1 MTTINQKGGIFVG
14 KSHAQGG
21 IDIVIP
27 ETGQQIE
34 VEGNEPLIPREAL
47 QDATI
52 RTYKGT
58 NFDILNQINTSIG
71 AKSINQ
77 KATTVHA
84 GDVIICKKTLHDK
97 TVKTLQGTNKQI
109 VSAINENAGCN
120 VIEPGAKMKTQ
131 TGEIVQFKDGG
142 TVAEKNNLYQEWK
155 RLVNM
160 TKKELEDFRKTP
172 EGKRAGLTKSE
183 AKKKGISSG
192 QESAEWILKM
202 KDTPKE
208 EWTDEMWG
216 WAKKQINFIKRMSG
230 VKGSLYDKKGNKT
243 RKHTALLIWGHN
255 PEKETNMGQGGETVN
270 LDKYWQEGFGR
281 VIFPELMYN
290 GEITNKYY
298 NNPNFSGNQA
308 KKMGVYTFPITD
320 ELRNQSEVLKKEYLE
335 KEKNT
340 DNPSL
345 SINDIAKEVAKKING
360 KIYYKSPSGSRYIR
374 NINEDGNEKTIRIS
388 DHYIMDRDSLNP
400 KYRYDLEFV
409 QREFNKNDINDIVSE
424 INQETKMKNGGET
437 QIPMNDLLTDLYK
450 DHHEAWDF
458 MEKISSEVNENN
470 CSECAKKI
478 ISLFHKELNHHFNEE
493 ENDFFPWVLQ
503 QENKTLNKLIIDELI
518 EQHHWFIS
526 RIKLMEEKPTPEKI
540 KEFCNKL
547 IEHIKLEE
555 YLMNKFKQDPF
566 KNTDMEN
573 QPTNNPKDAVTM
585 NIPLLIRTLE
595 LAREDMET
603 DAELHHMVERLIEL
617 KDKEVLTMDD
627 YNFIEGVENNPK
639 VKKYRGGGE
648 TQKSKPI
655 SYAKELDSY
664 LEKTSNGI
672 WFTEDIGSIH
682 GAYFVLF
689 PTDKHTKEDVDA
701 AKKEIRNNRDAI
713 GIKLAD
719 EDDWDSIYKTL
730 YFRIPTT
737 KPLRWYEIEQ
747 DEKLI
752 RSERKKGTTPA
763 EFVTKFVLPNVEKNK
778 AKMLEKH
785 GKSIYE
791 MANGGELPSSKPTN
805 QQVKLFL
812 EEIGEELN
820 YLYEKPVNTWDEY
833 DKSNWIAKVKKH
845 TKMEKGGELPISYD
859 EEYIKQDY
867 SDEISFL
874 KKYFNDRGLQFIFV
888 NENDN
893 YVFFKIIYD
902 KTDSHIFE
910 VWKKTLYET
919 PILDVAED
927 LFTRVKDRFLKYQQE
942 YKKGGE
948 LPTSN
953 LQPKTAYDEFKVIFE
968 DENGKPQEEIHIYY
982 SDALASFNKHKE
994 QNHYV
999 RLEGWNDN
1007 GQFDVIFR
1015 TPRFK
1020 EGDKVQMFDE
1030 EPVLTITEVIEWSDK
1045 SPTYNL
1051 SSANGVIDRRNISE
1065 TKITKANKQFADG
1078 GTISEKEA
1086 FKKLMEPKTIE
1097 ELKDSVDKIKKEF
1110 EEKKNSEEYQP
1121 YIDIPNYGTAIYVAQ
1136 SNFFSYIVSY
1146 QPEMLTPFLEAI
1158 QSAPKANRFKL
1169 NRIFES
1175 HPDESITRFLE
1186 NLKQPLWKLIP
1197 ASFRNVAKVNQLP
1210 FKPEPDNKHLA
1221 TITDLFVGK
1230 DGLRQT
1236 MTGVYFDTKNNKVV
1250 ATNAHIML
1258 IINAKPIIKEEAI
1271 CYMSNT
1277 KSKLFKELEGNEQ
1290 IISKTKDGCYQIEG
1304 TYPRYDVVVPTE
1316 FNEVITVNTY
1326 NLYKFCAITLKADLV
1341 SPITNQ
1347 IFVRVNNEMEVGFNA
1362 DFLAKSLKA
1371 MLFLGH
1377 DMVDLCFIN
1386 KNKALVIVPKGK
1398 SREISYSGGIN
1409 TDLVLV
1415 MPLRGLED
1423 PEDNFFSYNLMDN
1436 CIYNHGKLESLGCV
1450 NINDDTEVASVKN
1463 GTTEF
1468 KKGDFVHKKNTNNKH
1483 YIVDAVNGN
1492 KLDLTN
1498 TVSLKKLVGVNA
1510 VDYVLVKPEEVESV
1524 KLPYEF
1530 NKRKV
1535 EGEELRKKHPIVL
1548 EWTEGADMTNKPY
1561 SSIEE
1566 LEKDLASFGFTDS
1579 PNETYIKNKVWFK
1592 GYPHYVRIDIS
1603 KGDHDF
1609 NPEEDKLIN
1618 WLKNYDK
1625 SFDFEQF
1632 SSEAEKK
1639 NKERAAEKERIQQ
1652 AQRQKTS
1659 KQVTEAIQVLQTL
1672 QNLTFEAEEKANIQK
1687 EIDSLKSKKSETNN
1701 DKLDDIISIMNN
1713 KLKNQGYSLKELYD
1727 EVIKLQ
1733 GSRDGAILFSEFIK
1747 RKKDEGD
1754 SDVVDEFNKTS
1765 FVENVSVNQLNSSK
1779 QDLADEKKVVRDN
1792 YYITSFG
1799 ENFTEVNPLKN
1810 LTIEGIDVFIYEYDY
1825 DKDLIGI
1832 AHLPTGLVLTGSSY
1846 KGKEDYLINQLKGM
1860 IKDVGKQKL
1869 LSKLDSSKLSPR
1881 YDINSLPFEEKN
1893 FQDIKKLYED
1903 KNFEELYK
1911 YISNNQNITSRQS
1924 LSKILNKNIVKY
1936 NKKEI
1941 IDLFKSFGYDVEK
1954 IENEKRL
1961 LEEEENRK
1969 ELEEKNNKVATYK
1982 KEEYPYLKL
1991 ENMSAKQFATLDKA
2005 MQKQWRFQDDGIMTL
2020 SNWIKKHKDDIIGV
2034 KESVS
2039 KYTKRGEERTSPLTE
2054 YFLQYNKDNSVYLR
2068 DIPKLAY
2075 DNWNKEWNK

>member
-34 VEGNEPLIPREAL
+34 VEGKEPLIPREAL
-47 QDATI
+47 QDTTI

-71 AKSINQ
+71 AKSITQ
-77 KATTVHA
+77 KATSVHA
-84 GDVIICKKTLHDK
+84 GDVIICKKTLKDK

-120 VIEPGAKMKTQ
+120 VIEPGAKMQKE
-131 TGEIVQFKDGG
+131 TGEVVQFK
-142 TVAEKNNLYQEWK
+142 
-155 RLVNM
+155 
-160 TKKELEDFRKTP
+160 
-172 EGKRAGLTKSE
+172 
-183 AKKKGISSG
+183 
-192 QESAEWILKM
+192 
-202 KDTPKE
+202 
-208 EWTDEMWG
+208 
-216 WAKKQINFIKRMSG
+216 
-230 VKGSLYDKKGNKT
+230 
-243 RKHTALLIWGHN
+243 
-255 PEKETNMGQGGETVN
+255 
-270 LDKYWQEGFGR
+270 
-281 VIFPELMYN
+281 
-290 GEITNKYY
+290 
-298 NNPNFSGNQA
+298 
-308 KKMGVYTFPITD
+308 
-320 ELRNQSEVLKKEYLE
+320 
-335 KEKNT
+335 
-340 DNPSL
+340 
-345 SINDIAKEVAKKING
+345 
-360 KIYYKSPSGSRYIR
+360 
-374 NINEDGNEKTIRIS
+374 
-388 DHYIMDRDSLNP
+388 
-400 KYRYDLEFV
+400 
-409 QREFNKNDINDIVSE
+409 
-424 INQETKMKNGGET
+424 NGGKTKLPMET
-437 QIPMNDLLTDLYK
+437 LLTDLYK

-458 MEKISSEVNENN
+458 MEKISREVNENN

-478 ISLFHKELNHHFNEE
+478 ITLFHKELNHHFNEE
-493 ENDFFPWVLQ
+493 EKDFFPWVVKQ
-503 QENKTLNKLIIDELI
+503 DKNTLNKLIIDELI

-526 RIKLMEEKPTPEKI
+526 RIKLMEEKPTPDKI
-540 KEFCNKL
+540 KQFCNKL

-566 KNTDMEN
+566 KINNMEN
-573 QPTNNPKDAVTM
+573 QIKTGKEYRVAPTHFSIPNKIVKVIDENPNQDEMVKVEYYRNGEFEKDMVNKNDLVELDNEIKDKKDTITM

-639 VKKYRGGGE
+639 IKRYREGGE
-648 TQKSKPI
+648 LTLKQHDIAETLKRQFDYISKP
-655 SYAKELDSY
+655 
-664 LEKTSNGI
+664 
-672 WFTEDIGSIH
+672 
-682 GAYFVLF
+682 
-689 PTDKHTKEDVDA
+689 
-701 AKKEIRNNRDAI
+701 DAI
-713 GIKLAD
+713 KHIKTVFGSTAD
-719 EDDWDSIYKTL
+719 LKDIVTAYNSIDWD
-730 YFRIPTT
+730 FHN
-737 KPLRWYEIEQ
+737 
-747 DEKLI
+747 
-752 RSERKKGTTPA
+752 SEDYQ
-763 EFVTKFVLPNVEKNK
+763 KFD
-778 AKMLEKH
+778 
-785 GKSIYE
+785 G
-791 MANGGELPSSKPTN
+791 GGELPTDTRIKKNNGVWPIKVGNTYYDLTNNANVVVENIDEDRIYVRHEEDSAILGKMPVYWVKQDDLLPPTKPN
-805 QQVKLFL
+805 DKEVKLFL
-812 EEIGEELN
+812 EEIGEELH
-820 YLYEKPVNTWDEY
+820 YLYEKPVHTWDEY
-833 DKSNWIAKVKKH
+833 DRSNWIAKVSKQNKL
-845 TKMEKGGELPISYD
+845 EKGG
-859 EEYIKQDY
+859 Q
-867 SDEISFL
+867 
-874 KKYFNDRGLQFIFV
+874 
-888 NENDN
+888 
-893 YVFFKIIYD
+893 
-902 KTDSHIFE
+902 
-910 VWKKTLYET
+910 
-919 PILDVAED
+919 
-927 LFTRVKDRFLKYQQE
+927 
-942 YKKGGE
+942 
-948 LPTSN
+948 LPT
-953 LQPKTAYDEFKVIFE
+953 PTHEGYDEFKVIFE

-1097 ELKDSVDKIKKEF
+1097 ELKNSVDKIKKEF

-1121 YIDIPNYGTAIYVAQ
+1121 YIDIPNYGTALYMAQ

-1158 QSAPKANRFKL
+1158 QSVPKANRFKL
-1169 NRIFES
+1169 ERIFES

-1186 NLKQPLWKLIP
+1186 NIKEPLWKLIP

-1304 TYPRYDVVVPTE
+1304 TYPRYDAVVPTE

-1377 DMVDLCFIN
+1377 DMVDLCFID

-1415 MPLRGLED
+1415 MPLRGLEN
-1423 PEDNFFSYNLMDN
+1423 PEDNLFSYNLMDN

-1468 KKGDFVHKKNTNNKH
+1468 KKGDFVHKKNTSNKH
-1483 YIVDAVNGN
+1483 YLVDAVNED
-1492 KLDLTN
+1492 KLDLIN
-1498 TVSLKKLVGVNA
+1498 TVNLKKLSAVNA
-1510 VDYVLVKPEEVESV
+1510 VDYVLVKPEELEGVE
-1524 KLPYEF
+1524 YAYNF
-1530 NKRKV
+1530 NNRKV
-1535 EGEELRKKHPIVL
+1535 KTEELKKTHPIVL
-1548 EWTEGADMTNKPY
+1548 EWTEGADIINKPY
-1561 SSIEE
+1561 NSLEE
-1566 LEKDLASFGFTDS
+1566 LEKDLKSFGFTDR
-1579 PNETYIKNKVWFK
+1579 PTVTYIKNKVWFK
-1592 GYPHYVRIDIS
+1592 GYKWPVRIDLS
-1603 KGDHDF
+1603 KMDHDF

-1632 SSEAEKK
+1632 SLEAEKK
-1639 NKERAAEKERIQQ
+1639 NKEREAEKKRIQE
-1652 AQRQKTS
+1652 AQREKTD
-1659 KQVTEAIQVLQTL
+1659 KQINEAIEVLQTL

-1687 EIDSLKSKKSETNN
+1687 EIDVLKGKTEGIKSKKST
-1701 DKLDDIISIMNN
+1701 
-1713 KLKNQGYSLKELYD
+1713 LKEDVIEYFDANGVDTSKLNIKYSEESRYQKARYSD
-1727 EVIKLQ
+1727 VEEEVWVYVK
-1733 GSRDGAILFSEFIK
+1733 DGGYTDKKGKRQADGFVLTRSEF
-1747 RKKDEGD
+1747 
-1754 SDVVDEFNKTS
+1754 
-1765 FVENVSVNQLNSSK
+1765 
-1779 QDLADEKKVVRDN
+1779 
-1792 YYITSFG
+1792 
-1799 ENFTEVNPLKN
+1799 
-1810 LTIEGIDVFIYEYDY
+1810 
-1825 DKDLIGI
+1825 
-1832 AHLPTGLVLTGSSY
+1832 
-1846 KGKEDYLINQLKGM
+1846 
-1860 IKDVGKQKL
+1860 
-1869 LSKLDSSKLSPR
+1869 
-1881 YDINSLPFEEKN
+1881 
-1893 FQDIKKLYED
+1893 
-1903 KNFEELYK
+1903 
-1911 YISNNQNITSRQS
+1911 
-1924 LSKILNKNIVKY
+1924 
-1936 NKKEI
+1936 
-1941 IDLFKSFGYDVEK
+1941 
-1954 IENEKRL
+1954 NE
-1961 LEEEENRK
+1961 
-1969 ELEEKNNKVATYK
+1969 YK
-1982 KEEYPYLKL
+1982 KEGKNGAELLIYGNKL
-1991 ENMSAKQFATLDKA
+1991 PMKETQNKQQNET
-2005 MQKQWRFQDDGIMTL
+2005 T
-2020 SNWIKKHKDDIIGV
+2020 
-2034 KESVS
+2034 
-2039 KYTKRGEERTSPLTE
+2039 
-2054 YFLQYNKDNSVYLR
+2054 
-2068 DIPKLAY
+2068 
-2075 DNWNKEWNK
+2075 

>member
-47 QDATI
+47 QDPTI

-71 AKSINQ
+71 AKSITQ
-77 KATTVHA
+77 KATSVHA
-84 GDVIICKKTLHDK
+84 GDVIICKKTLKDK

-120 VIEPGAKMKTQ
+120 VIEPGAKMQKE
-131 TGEIVQFKDGG
+131 TGEVVQFK
-142 TVAEKNNLYQEWK
+142 
-155 RLVNM
+155 
-160 TKKELEDFRKTP
+160 
-172 EGKRAGLTKSE
+172 
-183 AKKKGISSG
+183 
-192 QESAEWILKM
+192 
-202 KDTPKE
+202 
-208 EWTDEMWG
+208 
-216 WAKKQINFIKRMSG
+216 
-230 VKGSLYDKKGNKT
+230 
-243 RKHTALLIWGHN
+243 
-255 PEKETNMGQGGETVN
+255 
-270 LDKYWQEGFGR
+270 
-281 VIFPELMYN
+281 
-290 GEITNKYY
+290 
-298 NNPNFSGNQA
+298 
-308 KKMGVYTFPITD
+308 
-320 ELRNQSEVLKKEYLE
+320 
-335 KEKNT
+335 
-340 DNPSL
+340 
-345 SINDIAKEVAKKING
+345 
-360 KIYYKSPSGSRYIR
+360 
-374 NINEDGNEKTIRIS
+374 
-388 DHYIMDRDSLNP
+388 
-400 KYRYDLEFV
+400 
-409 QREFNKNDINDIVSE
+409 
-424 INQETKMKNGGET
+424 NGGKTKLPMET
-437 QIPMNDLLTDLYK
+437 LLTDLYK

-458 MEKISSEVNENN
+458 MEKISREVNENN

-493 ENDFFPWVLQ
+493 EKDFFPWVLQ
-503 QENKTLNKLIIDELI
+503 QDNNTLNKLIINELI

-526 RIKLMEEKPTPEKI
+526 RIKLMEEKPTPDKI
-540 KEFCNKL
+540 KQFCNKL

-566 KNTDMEN
+566 KINNMEN
-573 QPTNNPKDAVTM
+573 QIKTGKEYRVAPTHFSIPNKIVKVIDENPDQEEMVKVEYYRNGEFEKDMVNKNALVELDNEIKDKKDTITM

-627 YNFIEGVENNPK
+627 YNFIEGVENRPE
-639 VKKYRGGGE
+639 VKKYRKGGVVSKEGYERKREWAARRMKENKKIKTLTE
-648 TQKSKPI
+648 TQHEALEELASIRHEIHSNKKSVII
-655 SYAKELDSY
+655 SDEQGLKKKLIKVNEWLLNSG
-664 LEKTSNGI
+664 LIPMEFVPTSN
-672 WFTEDIGSIH
+672 EDYIDID
-682 GAYFVLF
+682 
-689 PTDKHTKEDVDA
+689 T
-701 AKKEIRNNRDAI
+701 I
-713 GIKLAD
+713 D
-719 EDDWDSIYKTL
+719 EL
-730 YFRIPTT
+730 
-737 KPLRWYEIEQ
+737 YEIEDVPEDDGERSDWY
-747 DEKLI
+747 DENYI
-752 RSERKKGTTPA
+752 RISGELEDLNTQIEDYMRKIDARYGTNYAPSGMSRV
-763 EFVTKFVLPNVEKNK
+763 FEK
-778 AKMLEKH
+778 
-785 GKSIYE
+785 
-791 MANGGELPSSKPTN
+791 GGELPLSKPTN

-812 EEIGEELN
+812 EEIGEELH
-820 YLYEKPVNTWDEY
+820 YLYEKPVSTWDEY
-833 DKSNWIAKVKKH
+833 DRSNWIAKVSKH
-845 TKMEKGGELPISYD
+845 NKLENGG
-859 EEYIKQDY
+859 Q
-867 SDEISFL
+867 
-874 KKYFNDRGLQFIFV
+874 
-888 NENDN
+888 
-893 YVFFKIIYD
+893 
-902 KTDSHIFE
+902 
-910 VWKKTLYET
+910 
-919 PILDVAED
+919 
-927 LFTRVKDRFLKYQQE
+927 
-942 YKKGGE
+942 

-953 LQPKTAYDEFKVIFE
+953 LKPQTSYDEFKVIFE

-982 SDALASFNKHKE
+982 SDALTSFNKHKE
-994 QNHYV
+994 QNHYA

-1078 GTISEKEA
+1078 GEISEKNS
-1086 FKKLMEPKTIE
+1086 FKKLMEPNTPE
-1097 ELKDSVDKIKKEF
+1097 ELKNSIEKIKKEW
-1110 EEKKNSEEYQP
+1110 EEKKKEDYYDP
-1121 YIDIPNYGTAIYVAQ
+1121 RRTGADYKTALYMVQ
-1136 SNFFSYIVSY
+1136 SNFFDYIVSY
-1146 QPEMLTPFLEAI
+1146 NPEMLTSFLEI
-1158 QSAPKANRFKL
+1158 ITSVPKADRFKL
-1169 NRIFES
+1169 ERIFES

-1186 NLKQPLWKLIP
+1186 NIKEPLWKLIP

-1230 DGLRQT
+1230 DGLRQVL
-1236 MTGVYFDTKNNKVV
+1236 TGVYFDTKNNKVV

-1277 KSKLFKELEGNEQ
+1277 KSKLFKELEDNEK
-1290 IISKTKDGCYQIEG
+1290 IVSKTKDGCYQIEG
-1304 TYPRYDVVVPTE
+1304 TYPRYDAVVPTE

-1377 DMVDLCFIN
+1377 DMVDLCFID

-1415 MPLRGLED
+1415 MPSRGLEY
-1423 PEDNFFSYNLMDN
+1423 PGDNFFSYNLMDN

-1450 NINDDTEVASVKN
+1450 NINDDTETTNTKN
-1463 GTTEF
+1463 SGTKF
-1468 KKGDFVHKKNTNNKH
+1468 KKGDFVYKKYATNKN
-1483 YIVDAVNGN
+1483 YLVDAVNED
-1492 KLDLTN
+1492 KLDLIN
-1498 TVSLKKLVGVNA
+1498 TVNLKKLSGVNA
-1510 VDYVLVKPEEVESV
+1510 VDYVLVKPEEVLRV
-1524 KLPYEF
+1524 VHAYNF
-1530 NKRKV
+1530 NKRRK
-1535 EGEELRKKHPIVL
+1535 ETEELKKNHPIVL
-1548 EWTEGADMTNKPY
+1548 EWTEGADIINKPY
-1561 SSIEE
+1561 SSLEE
-1566 LEKDLASFGFTDS
+1566 LEKDFASFGFTDT
-1579 PNETYIKNKVWFK
+1579 PTKTYIKNKVWFK
-1592 GYPHYVRIDIS
+1592 GYPNYIQIDLS
-1603 KGDHDF
+1603 KMDHDF

-1632 SSEAEKK
+1632 SLEAEKK
-1639 NKERAAEKERIQQ
+1639 NKEREAEKTRIQK
-1652 AQRQKTS
+1652 AQREKTD
-1659 KQVTEAIQVLQTL
+1659 KQINEAIQVLQTL
-1672 QNLTFEAEEKANIQK
+1672 QNLTFEAEEKAEIQK
-1687 EIDSLKSKKSETNN
+1687 EIDLLKGKMGDEANDKSIKATLTFANRLQAEEFAVKWARYSKKGH
-1701 DKLDDIISIMNN
+1701 I
-1713 KLKNQGYSLKELYD
+1713 
-1727 EVIKLQ
+1727 V
-1733 GSRDGAILFSEFIK
+1733 GA
-1747 RKKDEGD
+1747 G
-1754 SDVVDEFNKTS
+1754 T
-1765 FVENVSVNQLNSSK
+1765 ENVAVTIYDLTEKDKEWVDNYVNQLNSSK

-1799 ENFTEVNPLKN
+1799 GNFTEVNPLKN

-1961 LEEEENRK
+1961 LEEEGKRK
-1969 ELEEKNNKVATYK
+1969 ELEEKNNKVNTYK

-2005 MQKQWRFQDDGIMTL
+2005 MQKQWRFQDEGIMTL

-2075 DNWNKEWNK
+2075 DNWNKEWNKTKLKNGGSTNQLIWQTKGYKQLEALTENYNFYIQSDGDEYILTVFDATEENDDDAFIDSISFDTVEEAKAEAESINNDAN